1 MKPVNLNQVRK
12 EKERAQKKARAD
24 LNAVKHGRTKA
35 QRLLDTAQSDQAAHR
50 CRWNRNFGW
59 RFGRWHAHKARP

>member
-12 EKERAQKKARAD
+12 EKGRAEKKARAD

-35 QRLLDTAQSDQAAHR
+35 QRLLDTAQSDQA
-50 CRWNRNFGW
+50 
-59 RFGRWHAHKARP
+59 KARLDQLKFEDE